1 MKLLD
6 ETGSPIEFQFKELL
20 LKSRKMVSETH
31 PDRVLYFDK
40 EYEGILNFIVDYEKG
55 NLYFSRMLLDCFKSV
70 YNLKNNLE
78 VYDEL
83 DEILLESFKGIEFSD
98 LEDSI
103 TRKYEELYFKKQLK
117 TKKSKTKQK

>member
-40 EYEGILNFIVDYEKG
+40 EYEGVLNFVVDYEKG

-78 VYDEL
+78 VYNEL
-83 DEILLESFKGIEFSD
+83 DDILWESFKGIEFSD

-103 TRKYEELYFKKQLK
+103 TRKYEQLYFKKQLK
-117 TKKSKTKQK
+117 TKKSKTN

>member
-20 LKSRKMVSETH
+20 LKSKKMVSETH
-31 PDRVLYFDK
+31 PDRILYFDK
-40 EYEGILNFIVDYEKG
+40 EYEGVLNFIVDYEKG

-83 DEILLESFKGIEFSD
+83 DDILLESFKGIEFSD

-117 TKKSKTKQK
+117 TKKSKTK

>member
-20 LKSRKMVSETH
+20 LKSKKMVSETH
-31 PDRVLYFDK
+31 PDRILYFDK
-40 EYEGILNFIVDYEKG
+40 EYEGVLNFIVDYEKG
-55 NLYFSRMLLDCFKSV
+55 NLYFSRILLNCFKSV

-78 VYDEL
+78 VYNEL
-83 DEILLESFKGIEFSD
+83 DDILLESFKGIEFSD

-117 TKKSKTKQK
+117 TKKSKTK

>member
-31 PDRVLYFDK
+31 PNRVLYFDK
-40 EYEGILNFIVDYEKG
+40 EYEGILIFIVDYEKG
-55 NLYFSRMLLDCFKSV
+55 NLYFSRMLLECFKSV

-83 DEILLESFKGIEFSD
+83 DEILLESFEGIEFSD
-98 LEDSI
+98 LDDSI
-103 TRKYEELYFKKQLK
+103 TMKYQELYFKKKLK
-117 TKKSKTKQK
+117 TKKSKTN

>member
-40 EYEGILNFIVDYEKG
+40 EYEGVLNFVVDYEKG
-55 NLYFSRMLLDCFKSV
+55 NLYFSRMLLNCFKSA

-78 VYDEL
+78 VYNEL
-83 DEILLESFKGIEFSD
+83 DDILWESFEGIEFSD
-98 LEDSI
+98 LDDSI
-103 TRKYEELYFKKQLK
+103 TMKYQELYFKKKLK
-117 TKKSKTKQK
+117 TKKSKKN

>member
-6 ETGSPIEFQFKELL
+6 ETGSPIEFQFKELF

-31 PDRVLYFDK
+31 PDLVLYFDK
-40 EYEGILNFIVDYEKG
+40 EYEGMLNFIVDYEKG
-55 NLYFSRMLLDCFKSV
+55 NLYFSRMLLDCFKSA

-83 DEILLESFKGIEFSD
+83 DDILCKSFKGIEFSD
-98 LEDSI
+98 LEESI
-103 TRKYEELYFKKQLK
+103 RKKYEELYFKKQLK
-117 TKKSKTKQK
+117 TKKSKTK

>member
-55 NLYFSRMLLDCFKSV
+55 NLYFSRMLLECFKSV

-83 DEILLESFKGIEFSD
+83 DEILLESFEGIEFSD
-98 LEDSI
+98 LDDSI
-103 TRKYEELYFKKQLK
+103 TMKYQELYFKKKLK
-117 TKKSKTKQK
+117 TKKSKKN

>member
-20 LKSRKMVSETH
+20 LKSKKMVSETH

-40 EYEGILNFIVDYEKG
+40 EYEGVLNFIVDYEKG
-55 NLYFSRMLLDCFKSV
+55 NLYFSRILLNCFKSV

-78 VYDEL
+78 VYNEL
-83 DEILLESFKGIEFSD
+83 DDILWESFKGIEFSD

-117 TKKSKTKQK
+117 TKKSKTK

>member
-98 LEDSI
+98 LDDSI
-103 TRKYEELYFKKQLK
+103 TMKYQELYFKKKLK
-117 TKKSKTKQK
+117 TKKSKKN

>member
-20 LKSRKMVSETH
+20 LNSRKMVSETH

-78 VYDEL
+78 VYNEL
-83 DEILLESFKGIEFSD
+83 DDILLESFKGIEFSD

-103 TRKYEELYFKKQLK
+103 TRKYEELYFKKKLK
-117 TKKSKTKQK
+117 TKKSKKN